1 MPSPFTS
8 VICFREEPPS
18 RAKEAKKQRKKRS
31 PERKTRASRHACTL
45 ACTSMPAGT
54 WRELRVSPKW
64 RLRMKV
70 RKNKLGTQFYGEIN
84 ILKPLKLHL

>member
-18 RAKEAKKQRKKRS
+18 RAKEAKEKSWKEDSRV
-31 PERKTRASRHACTL
+31 ASRMHFSMYLYACGNL
-45 ACTSMPAGT
+45 
-54 WRELRVSPKW
+54 ERVASFTK
-64 RLRMKV
+64 MAASDEGAEK
-70 RKNKLGTQFYGEIN
+70 KLGTQFYGEIN

>member
-18 RAKEAKKQRKKRS
+18 RAKEAKEKSWKEDSRV
-31 PERKTRASRHACTL
+31 ASRMHF
-45 ACTSMPAGT
+45 SMYLYAWGNL
-54 WRELRVSPKW
+54 ERVASFTK
-64 RLRMKV
+64 MAASDEGEEK
-70 RKNKLGTQFYGEIN
+70 KLGTQSYGEIN